1 MTRGKLK
8 IALRRKR
15 IDKNIKKAT
24 VVIEGCLTVAL
35 LVTALGLDSNAEP
48 AIKEIEV
55 DNYES
60 VVVNNNNNG
69 VTAGVASVLYDATS
83 IDIEK
88 RQLEL
93 VQSSIEIDVDT
104 LENST
109 ETISLIEPGTI
120 LYAST
125 NLNVRLKPDENSTR
139 LGGLKA
145 GDKLI
150 VNEDT
155 GNGWVQVTYKDAQAY
170 VCSDFLVTEAPML
183 LVSSTAYYDEYN
195 RHSASMRELIEGH
208 SIAGKVSWLNRS
220 VNIYKCNSDGTVGDF
235 IGTYTFDDTGYGAES
250 GIGESKILEGRTVG
264 TIENGTC
271 IDFFFDT
278 EAECVDY
285 GRRNVYIQFID

>member
-8 IALRRKR
+8 RALRRKR
-15 IDKNIKKAT
+15 IERNIKKAAII
-24 VVIEGCLTVAL
+24 IESCLAVAL
-35 LVTALGLDSNAEP
+35 LFTAISLDSYAEP
-48 AIKEIEV
+48 AIKDIEV
-55 DNYES
+55 DNYATIEI
-60 VVVNNNNNG
+60 NNNNG
-69 VTAGVASVLYDATS
+69 ATAGVASALYNATS

-93 VQSSIEIDVDT
+93 VQSSIEVDVDT

-109 ETISLIEPGTI
+109 ETINLIEPGTI

-139 LGGLKA
+139 LGGLKE

-155 GNGWVQVTYKDAQAY
+155 GKGWVQVTYKDAPAY

-183 LVSSTAYYDEYN
+183 LVSSTAYYDKYN

-220 VNIYKCNSDGTVGDF
+220 VNIYKCNSDGTVGEF
-235 IGTYTFDDTGYGAES
+235 MGTYTFDDTGYGAES
-250 GIGESKILEGRTVG
+250 GVGESKILEGRTIG

-278 EAECVDY
+278 EAECVEY

>member
-15 IDKNIKKAT
+15 IEKNIKKAT

-60 VVVNNNNNG
+60 VVVNNNNG

-195 RHSASMRELIEGH
+195 RHSASMREFIEGH

-285 GRRNVYIQFID
+285 GRRNIYIQFID

>member
-15 IDKNIKKAT
+15 IEKNIKKAT

-60 VVVNNNNNG
+60 VVVNNNNG

-250 GIGESKILEGRTVG
+250 GIGESKILEDRTVG

>member
-15 IDKNIKKAT
+15 IERNIKKAAI
-24 VVIEGCLTVAL
+24 VIEGCLTVAL

-60 VVVNNNNNG
+60 VVVNNNNG

-93 VQSSIEIDVDT
+93 VQSSIEIDVNT

-250 GIGESKILEGRTVG
+250 GIGESKILEDRTVG

>member
-15 IDKNIKKAT
+15 IEKNIKKAT

-60 VVVNNNNNG
+60 VVVNNNNG

-220 VNIYKCNSDGTVGDF
+220 VNIYKCSSDGTVGDF

-250 GIGESKILEGRTVG
+250 GIGESKILENRTVG

>member
-1 MTRGKLK
+1 M
-8 IALRRKR
+8 
-15 IDKNIKKAT
+15 
-24 VVIEGCLTVAL
+24 
-35 LVTALGLDSNAEP
+35 
-48 AIKEIEV
+48 
-55 DNYES
+55 
-60 VVVNNNNNG
+60 
-69 VTAGVASVLYDATS
+69 
-83 IDIEK
+83 
-88 RQLEL
+88 EL

-208 SIAGKVSWLNRS
+208 SIAGKVS
-220 VNIYKCNSDGTVGDF
+220 
-235 IGTYTFDDTGYGAES
+235 
-250 GIGESKILEGRTVG
+250 
-264 TIENGTC
+264 
-271 IDFFFDT
+271 
-278 EAECVDY
+278 
-285 GRRNVYIQFID
+285 

>member
-15 IDKNIKKAT
+15 IEKNIKKAT

-60 VVVNNNNNG
+60 VVVNNNNG

-125 NLNVRLKPDENSTR
+125 NLNVRLKPDENFTR

>member
-15 IDKNIKKAT
+15 IEKNIKKAT

-60 VVVNNNNNG
+60 VVVNNNNG
-69 VTAGVASVLYDATS
+69 VTAGVASILYDATS
-83 IDIEK
+83 IDIEN

-220 VNIYKCNSDGTVGDF
+220 VNIYKCNSDGTVGEF
-235 IGTYTFDDTGYGAES
+235 MGTYTFDDTGYGAES
-250 GIGESKILEGRTVG
+250 GVGESKILEGRTVG
-264 TIENGTC
+264 AIENGTC

-285 GRRNVYIQFID
+285 GRRNIYIQFID

>member
-15 IDKNIKKAT
+15 IEKNIKKAT

-60 VVVNNNNNG
+60 VVVNNNNG

-88 RQLEL
+88 IQLEL

-278 EAECVDY
+278 EEECVDY
-285 GRRNVYIQFID
+285 GRRNAYIQFID

>member
-15 IDKNIKKAT
+15 IEKNIKKAT

-60 VVVNNNNNG
+60 VVVNNNNG

-109 ETISLIEPGTI
+109 ETISLIKPGTI

-250 GIGESKILEGRTVG
+250 GIGESKILEGITVG

>member
-15 IDKNIKKAT
+15 IEKNIKKAT

-60 VVVNNNNNG
+60 VVVNNNNG

-183 LVSSTAYYDEYN
+183 LVSSTAYCDEYN

-285 GRRNVYIQFID
+285 GRRNIYIQFID

>member
-15 IDKNIKKAT
+15 IEKNIKKAT

-60 VVVNNNNNG
+60 VVVNNNNG

-208 SIAGKVSWLNRS
+208 SIACKVSWLNRS

>member
-15 IDKNIKKAT
+15 IEKNIKKAT

-60 VVVNNNNNG
+60 VVVNNNNG

-139 LGGLKA
+139 LGGFKE

-250 GIGESKILEGRTVG
+250 GIGESKILEDRTVG

>member
-15 IDKNIKKAT
+15 IERNIKKAAI
-24 VVIEGCLTVAL
+24 VIEGCLTVAL

-60 VVVNNNNNG
+60 VVVNNNNG

-93 VQSSIEIDVDT
+93 VQSSIEIDVNT

-250 GIGESKILEGRTVG
+250 GIGESKILEDRTVG
-264 TIENGTC
+264 IIENGTC

>member
-15 IDKNIKKAT
+15 IEKNIKKAT

-60 VVVNNNNNG
+60 VVVNNNNG

>member
-15 IDKNIKKAT
+15 IEKNIKKAT

-60 VVVNNNNNG
+60 VVVNNNNG

-285 GRRNVYIQFID
+285 GRRNVIFSL

>member
-15 IDKNIKKAT
+15 IEKNIKKAT

-60 VVVNNNNNG
+60 VVVNNNNG

-195 RHSASMRELIEGH
+195 RHSASMGELIEGH

>member
-15 IDKNIKKAT
+15 IEKNIKKAT

-35 LVTALGLDSNAEP
+35 LVTALGLDSSAEP

-60 VVVNNNNNG
+60 VVVNNNNG

-155 GNGWVQVTYKDAQAY
+155 GNGWVQVTYKDEQAY

-220 VNIYKCNSDGTVGDF
+220 VNIYKCNSDGTVGEF
-235 IGTYTFDDTGYGAES
+235 MGTYTFDDTGYGAES

-285 GRRNVYIQFID
+285 GRRNIYIQFID

>member
-8 IALRRKR
+8 IALKRKR
-15 IDKNIKKAT
+15 IEKNIKKAT

-35 LVTALGLDSNAEP
+35 LVTALGLDSSAEP

-60 VVVNNNNNG
+60 VVVNNNNG

-220 VNIYKCNSDGTVGDF
+220 VNIYKCNSDGTVGEF
-235 IGTYTFDDTGYGAES
+235 MGTYTFDDTGYGAEA
-250 GIGESKILEGRTVG
+250 GVGESKILEGRTVG

-285 GRRNVYIQFID
+285 GRRNIYIQFID

>member
-15 IDKNIKKAT
+15 IEKNIKKAT

-60 VVVNNNNNG
+60 VVVNNNNG

-88 RQLEL
+88 IQLEL

-109 ETISLIEPGTI
+109 EAISLIEPGTI

-235 IGTYTFDDTGYGAES
+235 IGTYTFYDTGYGAES

>member
-15 IDKNIKKAT
+15 IEKNIKKAT

-35 LVTALGLDSNAEP
+35 LVTALGLDSNAES

-60 VVVNNNNNG
+60 VVVNNNNG

-220 VNIYKCNSDGTVGDF
+220 VNIYKCNSDGTVGEF
-235 IGTYTFDDTGYGAES
+235 MGTYTFDDTGYGAES
-250 GIGESKILEGRTVG
+250 GVGESKILEGRTVG

-285 GRRNVYIQFID
+285 GRRNIYIQFID

>member
-15 IDKNIKKAT
+15 IEKNIKKAT

-60 VVVNNNNNG
+60 VVANNNNG

-125 NLNVRLKPDENSTR
+125 NLNVRLKPDENYTR

-250 GIGESKILEGRTVG
+250 GIGESKILEGRTIG

-278 EAECVDY
+278 EAECVEY

>member
-15 IDKNIKKAT
+15 IEKNIKKAT

-35 LVTALGLDSNAEP
+35 LVTALGLDSSAEP

-60 VVVNNNNNG
+60 VVVNNNNG

-155 GNGWVQVTYKDAQAY
+155 GNGWVQVTYKDVQAY

-220 VNIYKCNSDGTVGDF
+220 VNIYKCNSDGTVGEF
-235 IGTYTFDDTGYGAES
+235 MGTYTFDDTGYGAES
-250 GIGESKILEGRTVG
+250 GVGESKILEGRTVG

-285 GRRNVYIQFID
+285 GRRNIYIQFID

>member
-15 IDKNIKKAT
+15 IEKNIKKAT

-60 VVVNNNNNG
+60 VVVNNNNG

-155 GNGWVQVTYKDAQAY
+155 GNGWVQVTYKDAPAY

>member
-15 IDKNIKKAT
+15 IERNIKKAAI
-24 VVIEGCLTVAL
+24 VIEGCLTVAL

-60 VVVNNNNNG
+60 VVVNNNNG

-93 VQSSIEIDVDT
+93 VQSSIEIDVNT

-235 IGTYTFDDTGYGAES
+235 IGTHTFDDTGYGAES
-250 GIGESKILEGRTVG
+250 GIGESKILEDRTVG

>member
-15 IDKNIKKAT
+15 IEKNIKKAT

-35 LVTALGLDSNAEP
+35 LVTALGLDSSAEP

-60 VVVNNNNNG
+60 VVVNNNNG

-195 RHSASMRELIEGH
+195 RHSVSMRELIEGH

-220 VNIYKCNSDGTVGDF
+220 VNIYKCNSDGTVGEF
-235 IGTYTFDDTGYGAES
+235 MGTYTFDDTGYGAES
-250 GIGESKILEGRTVG
+250 GVGESKILEGRTVG

-278 EAECVDY
+278 KAECVDY
-285 GRRNVYIQFID
+285 GRRNIYIQFID

>member
-15 IDKNIKKAT
+15 IEKNIKKAT

-60 VVVNNNNNG
+60 VVVNNNNG

-88 RQLEL
+88 IQLEL

-235 IGTYTFDDTGYGAES
+235 ICTYTFDDTGYGAES

>member
-15 IDKNIKKAT
+15 IEKNIKKAT

-48 AIKEIEV
+48 AIKKIEV

-60 VVVNNNNNG
+60 VVVNNNNG

-88 RQLEL
+88 IQLEL

-285 GRRNVYIQFID
+285 GRRNIYIQFID

>member
-15 IDKNIKKAT
+15 IEKNIKKAT

-60 VVVNNNNNG
+60 VVVVNNNNG

>member
-15 IDKNIKKAT
+15 IEKNIKKAT

-60 VVVNNNNNG
+60 VVVNNNNG

-220 VNIYKCNSDGTVGDF
+220 VNIYKCSSDGTVGDF

-250 GIGESKILEGRTVG
+250 GIGESKILEDRTVG

-271 IDFFFDT
+271 IDFSLIQ
-278 EAECVDY
+278 
-285 GRRNVYIQFID
+285 RQNV

>member
-8 IALRRKR
+8 RALRRKR
-15 IDKNIKKAT
+15 IEKNIKKAT
-24 VVIEGCLTVAL
+24 AVIEGCLTVAL
-35 LVTALGLDSNAEP
+35 LVTALGLDSSAEP

-60 VVVNNNNNG
+60 VVVNNNNG
-69 VTAGVASVLYDATS
+69 VTAGVASVLYNTTF
-83 IDIEK
+83 IDVEEK
-88 RQLEL
+88 QLEL
-93 VQSSIEIDVDT
+93 VQSSIEVDVNT

-109 ETISLIEPGTI
+109 ETIDLIEPGTI

-155 GNGWVQVTYKDAQAY
+155 GNGWVQVTYKDEQAY
-170 VCSDFLVTEAPML
+170 VCSDFIVTEAPML

-220 VNIYKCNSDGTVGDF
+220 VNIYKCNSDGTVGEF
-235 IGTYTFDDTGYGAES
+235 MGTYTFDDTGYGAES
-250 GIGESKILEGRTVG
+250 GYGQSKILEGRTVG
-264 TIENGTC
+264 TIENGAC

-285 GRRNVYIQFID
+285 GRRNIYIQFID

>member
-15 IDKNIKKAT
+15 IEKNIKKAT

-35 LVTALGLDSNAEP
+35 LVTALGLDSSAEP

-60 VVVNNNNNG
+60 VVVNNNNG

-155 GNGWVQVTYKDAQAY
+155 GNGWVQVTYKDEQAY

-250 GIGESKILEGRTVG
+250 DIGESKILEGRTVG

>member
-15 IDKNIKKAT
+15 IEKNIKKAT

-60 VVVNNNNNG
+60 VVVNNNNG

-88 RQLEL
+88 IQLEL

-250 GIGESKILEGRTVG
+250 SIGESKILEGRTVG

>member
-15 IDKNIKKAT
+15 IEKNIKKAT

-60 VVVNNNNNG
+60 VVVNNNNG

-88 RQLEL
+88 IQLEL

-150 VNEDT
+150 VNEDI

-271 IDFFFDT
+271 IDFFFDI

>member
-15 IDKNIKKAT
+15 IEKNIKKAT

-60 VVVNNNNNG
+60 VVVNNNNG

-220 VNIYKCNSDGTVGDF
+220 VNIYKCKSDGTVGDF

>member
-15 IDKNIKKAT
+15 IEKNIKKAT

-35 LVTALGLDSNAEP
+35 LVTALGLDSSAEP

-60 VVVNNNNNG
+60 VVVNNNNG

-155 GNGWVQVTYKDAQAY
+155 GNGWVQVTYKDEQAY

-220 VNIYKCNSDGTVGDF
+220 VNIYKCNSDGTVGEF
-235 IGTYTFDDTGYGAES
+235 MGTYTFDDTGYGAES
-250 GIGESKILEGRTVG
+250 GVGESKILEGRTVG

-278 EAECVDY
+278 KAECVDY
-285 GRRNVYIQFID
+285 GRRNIYIQFID

>member
-15 IDKNIKKAT
+15 IEKNIKKAT

-60 VVVNNNNNG
+60 VVVNNNNG

-278 EAECVDY
+278 EAECVGY

>member
-15 IDKNIKKAT
+15 IEKNIKKAT

-35 LVTALGLDSNAEP
+35 LVTALGLDSSAEP

-60 VVVNNNNNG
+60 VVVNNNNG

-109 ETISLIEPGTI
+109 ETINLIEPGTI

-155 GNGWVQVTYKDAQAY
+155 GNGWVQVTYKDEQAY

-183 LVSSTAYYDEYN
+183 LVSSTAYYDEYS

-220 VNIYKCNSDGTVGDF
+220 VNIYKCNSDETVGDF

-250 GIGESKILEGRTVG
+250 GVGESKILEGRTIG

-271 IDFFFDT
+271 IDLFFDT
-278 EAECVDY
+278 EEECVEY
-285 GRRNVYIQFID
+285 GRRNIYIQFID

>member
-15 IDKNIKKAT
+15 IERNIKKAAI
-24 VVIEGCLTVAL
+24 VIEGCLTVAL

-60 VVVNNNNNG
+60 VVVNNNNG

-139 LGGLKA
+139 LGGFKE
-145 GDKLI
+145 GGKLI

-250 GIGESKILEGRTVG
+250 GIGKSKILEGRTVG

-285 GRRNVYIQFID
+285 GRRNIYIQFID